1 MDTEARVENPI
12 AQQTAPIQVENIAST
27 AGESADDIHKEGS
40 REDSPPKTCKRQ
52 PSPIRPEDTLGDIY
66 FKSYDES
73 RADEIHASVWK
84 AQLAKDKED
93 FEQKKRSE
101 EWGLKGLKK
110 KLQVSKDTLA
120 EERHK
125 WHVAC
130 ENENK
135 RMFVIRT
142 GNSNVKA
149 RIEELKKSEADYK
162 DKYEEAKSHRKCRQK
177 SDSLEIDLTAEKV
190 KAKTAEVAHQV
201 SHVALNMAQ
210 ENYAEV
216 LSTVEPLITDLGWM
230 QHYGV
235 AHIANSI
242 LNVTELY
249 LVMVALTMAAR
260 AAGHHVGYVEC
271 ATHVEKALCTQFGT
285 RHCSVNEG
293 AEEGLI
299 KAEENYDNLALPV
312 MDLVTEALKH
322 DDYVARLRA
331 IFEPLQTVQLTDDDD
346 EADDDSV
353 K

>member
-1 MDTEARVENPI
+1 MYLERFSWEK
-12 AQQTAPIQVENIAST
+12 
-27 AGESADDIHKEGS
+27 HKE
-40 REDSPPKTCKRQ
+40 RLAAEAKLFEQ
-52 PSPIRPEDTLGDIY
+52 
-66 FKSYDES
+66 
-73 RADEIHASVWK
+73 AK

-110 KLQVSKDTLA
+110 KLQVSEDTLA
-120 EERHK
+120 EERRK
-125 WHVAC
+125 WRVAC

-135 RMFVIRT
+135 RMFAVRT
-142 GNSNVKA
+142 ENSNLKA
-149 RIEELKKSEADYK
+149 RVEELKKSEADYK
-162 DKYEEAKSHRKCRQK
+162 DKYEEAKSHRERV
-177 SDSLEIDLTAEKV
+177 EILQV
-190 KAKTAEVAHQV
+190 KAKTAEAAHKV
-201 SHVALNMAQ
+201 SHAALNMAQ

-216 LSTVEPLITDLGWM
+216 QSTVEPLITDLGWM

-235 AHIANSI
+235 VHIANTI

-249 LVMVALTMAAR
+249 RVVVALTMVAR
-260 AAGHHVGYVEC
+260 VAGHHVGYVEC
-271 ATHVEKALCTQFGT
+271 ATHVEKALRTQFGT

-312 MDLVTEALKH
+312 IDLVTEALKH

-331 IFEPLQTVQLTDDDD
+331 IFEPPETVQLTDDDD
-346 EADDDSV
+346 EADDDGA